1 MLFEFHHNLCQH
13 LSVVSFDAEII
24 KLELSCKMPFDFKAK
39 QKEAPTCVLFP
50 SSVIVLHSCLLDLN
64 LTLKPDL
71 RLNSCDQ
78 VTLLNEIRL
87 MKGKA
92 THNTLDFIQAAMY
105 YTKKSI
111 GLHWKGFFLD
121 LVFHCYLSQNFV
133 DVNRFLFNYLK
144 SLSI

>member
-1 MLFEFHHNLCQH
+1 
-13 LSVVSFDAEII
+13 
-24 KLELSCKMPFDFKAK
+24 MPFDFKEK

-111 GLHWKGFFLD
+111 GLH
-121 LVFHCYLSQNFV
+121 
-133 DVNRFLFNYLK
+133 
-144 SLSI
+144 